1 MILVSGISKWFTT
14 LSENCLLRKNTSS
27 SRAMIMSDEQIARMT
42 ISELVE
48 LAVQILREIELRAE
62 QNA

>member
-1 MILVSGISKWFTT
+1 
-14 LSENCLLRKNTSS
+14 
-27 SRAMIMSDEQIARMT
+27 MSDEQIARMT

-48 LAVQILREIELRAE
+48 LSVQILREIELRAE

>member
-1 MILVSGISKWFTT
+1 
-14 LSENCLLRKNTSS
+14 
-27 SRAMIMSDEQIARMT
+27 MSDEQIARMT